1 MTNPELKPTSAQC
14 QQSAMKS
21 LANADALITQARQ
34 HLEVMSPLMK
44 NSEAYGDMIKLSRKL
59 NEVLAKVN
67 GLTI

>member
-1 MTNPELKPTSAQC
+1 
-14 QQSAMKS
+14 MKS